1 MAVFLFKRV
10 RNVIKKAVSI
20 CVIVLQDLDRKAKK
34 IQLHNFKVSST
45 TV

>member
-20 CVIVLQDLDRKAKK
+20 CVIVLQDRKAKK